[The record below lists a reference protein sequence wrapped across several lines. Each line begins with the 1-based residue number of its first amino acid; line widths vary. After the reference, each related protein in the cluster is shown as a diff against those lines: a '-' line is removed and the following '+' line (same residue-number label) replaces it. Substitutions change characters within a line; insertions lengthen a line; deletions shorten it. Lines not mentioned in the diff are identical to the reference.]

1 MKENQEREALPQQ
14 QVPFNQYYPVY
25 PHEDEINLVDLFRVL
40 AKRKLTII
48 GLTVLTTLLAV
59 GYALSLPSVYKSQSV
74 LLRPTLKQVEF
85 FNYRGAIT
93 VNQAFNTFKRHLYTD
108 QQQVLVGLNLKDA
121 VLEQGSEK
129 ANENRLVSGAKGRF
143 TLEEVREVK
152 RRKNFRNKS
161 AQDNTFYIPRI
172 TVIFQGPDPDLNSEM
187 INRLVK
193 IASDNTKNELFENV
207 SEKIN
212 TQKVQLVEGINQA
225 RKIYLAGQ
233 RDDIDRLQIKSKFD
247 QQSIR
252 NQIVTL
258 RNKAIV
264 ARKDRIENLSEHAI
278 IARDAGLM
286 LGSETETEGKLV
298 EVNIERQGA
307 LYLRGEKVLLSE
319 VEQLKKRKS
328 DDAFIPGLRGLDA
341 KLSLLKLDLE
351 NKIKDL
357 TVRGKKDHLF
367 NGLRSKEFELQKL
380 QDLDFT
386 RFQLG
391 SVMTVV
397 SEASPSKKPINKR
410 KRKLIVALGVLLGLM
425 IGILGAFFLNFL
437 ENQKQDEE

>member
-14 QVPFNQYYPVY
+14 QVPFNQSYPVY
-25 PHEDEINLVDLFRVL
+25 PQEDEINLVDLFRVL
-40 AKRKLTII
+40 VKRKLTII

-59 GYALSLPSVYKSQSV
+59 GYALSIPSVYMSQSV
-74 LLRPTLKQVEF
+74 ILPPTLKQVEF
-85 FNYRGAIT
+85 FKYREAVT

-121 VLEQGSEK
+121 VLEQGSEE
-129 ANENRLVSGAKGRF
+129 ANENRLDSGAKRSF
-143 TLEEVREVK
+143 TLEEVREVQ
-152 RRKNFRNKS
+152 RVRNFRNKS
-161 AQDNTFYIPRI
+161 TQDNTFFMPRVTI
-172 TVIFQGPDPDLNSEM
+172 SFQGPDPDLNSEM

-193 IASDNTKNELFENV
+193 IASDNAKNELFENT
-207 SEKIN
+207 SEKIT
-212 TQKVQLVEGINQA
+212 TQKLLLVKDINQL

-264 ARKDRIENLSEHAI
+264 ARKDRIENLSEHAM

-286 LGSETETEGKLV
+286 PGAETETVGKLV
-298 EVNIERQGA
+298 GVNIERRGP
-307 LYLRGEKVLLSE
+307 LYLRGEKVLLLE
-319 VEQLKKRKS
+319 VEQLKQRKS
-328 DDAFIPGLRGLDA
+328 DDAFIPGLRDLDA
-341 KLSLLKLDLE
+341 QLSLLKLDLE

-367 NGLRSKEFELQKL
+367 NGLRSKEFELYKL

-391 SVMTVV
+391 SVMNVV

-410 KRKLIVALGVLLGLM
+410 KRKLIVALGVVLGVM
-425 IGILGAFFLNFL
+425 IGIIGAFFLNFL
-437 ENQKQDEE
+437 ENQKQDED

>member
-1 MKENQEREALPQQ
+1 
-14 QVPFNQYYPVY
+14 
-25 PHEDEINLVDLFRVL
+25 
-40 AKRKLTII
+40 
-48 GLTVLTTLLAV
+48 
-59 GYALSLPSVYKSQSV
+59 
-74 LLRPTLKQVEF
+74 
-85 FNYRGAIT
+85 
-93 VNQAFNTFKRHLYTD
+93 
-108 QQQVLVGLNLKDA
+108 
-121 VLEQGSEK
+121 
-129 ANENRLVSGAKGRF
+129 
-143 TLEEVREVK
+143 
-152 RRKNFRNKS
+152 
-161 AQDNTFYIPRI
+161 
-172 TVIFQGPDPDLNSEM
+172 
-187 INRLVK
+187 
-193 IASDNTKNELFENV
+193 
-207 SEKIN
+207 
-212 TQKVQLVEGINQA
+212 
-225 RKIYLAGQ
+225 
-233 RDDIDRLQIKSKFD
+233 
-247 QQSIR
+247 
-252 NQIVTL
+252 
-258 RNKAIV
+258 
-264 ARKDRIENLSEHAI
+264 
-278 IARDAGLM
+278 M

-357 TVRGKKDHLF
+357 TVRGKKGHLF